1 MIVADV
7 PAQRL
12 SGDVGR
18 PFGELGREDARDLPG
33 FDRAVATRGFTREE
47 RTTAGG
53 REDSAAELC
62 KRRSAR
68 EGFVAHRAT
77 IGREPVRRPRIV

>member
-12 SGDVGR
+12 SGDVVR
-18 PFGELGREDARDLPG
+18 PFGELGREDARDLPR

-47 RTTAGG
+47 
-53 REDSAAELC
+53 
-62 KRRSAR
+62 
-68 EGFVAHRAT
+68 
-77 IGREPVRRPRIV
+77 